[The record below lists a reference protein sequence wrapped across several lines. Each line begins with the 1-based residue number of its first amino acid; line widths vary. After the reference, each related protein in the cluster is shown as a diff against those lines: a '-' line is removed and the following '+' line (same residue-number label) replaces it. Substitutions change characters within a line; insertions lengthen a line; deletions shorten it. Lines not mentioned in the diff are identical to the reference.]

1 MQNGTKYQISSIKYI
16 SMDEIDFGICMMLV
30 VNSRIPY
37 RELANTF
44 NMSVN
49 SIHKRIK
56 SLVDKGI
63 IQNFN
68 TKLSQVYF
76 SNSIHAILFGN
87 SNIENTSGLL
97 EKLGESECIFNVTQA
112 SDRLY
117 YIHALLKNF
126 HGLDQLV
133 SFVKKTGKISDL
145 EIGLVSTT
153 PIPNSPALS
162 VIDQNSWT
170 SGIEET
176 SSIILSKLD
185 YLIINSLK
193 GNSRKPISDIA
204 DEVGASTKTVRRHLD
219 GLIENYYV
227 DFSIDWYPDKAPVTI
242 SIIILKLNPNTEV
255 DKSILMGDLRKEYGQ
270 TILFSWSFS
279 NHPNLLMVCVWSN
292 SMKKLHELETSLN
305 SRNFDSV
312 KVTIL
317 INGKMFPTWREQF
330 LENQIKKIKEAETKN
345 S

>member
-1 MQNGTKYQISSIKYI
+1 
-16 SMDEIDFGICMMLV
+16 MDEIDFGISMMLV

-37 RELANTF
+37 RELANIF

-56 SLVDKGI
+56 SLVDIGI

-68 TKLSQVYF
+68 TKLSHRNF
-76 SNSIHAILFGN
+76 SNPIDAIFYGN
-87 SNIENTSGLL
+87 STIENTAGLL
-97 EKLGESECIFNVTQA
+97 EKLGEHECIYNVTQA

-117 YIHALLKNF
+117 YIYALLKDF
-126 HGLDQLV
+126 HGLEPLV
-133 SFVKKTGKISDL
+133 SFLKKTGRIPDL
-145 EIGLVSTT
+145 EIGLVSTIPT
-153 PIPNSPALS
+153 PNSPESAGG
-162 VIDQNSWT
+162 DQNSW
-170 SGIEET
+170 SSEIEELN
-176 SSIILSKLD
+176 SIKLSKLD
-185 YLIINSLK
+185 YLIINALK
-193 GNSRKPISDIA
+193 NNSRKPISDIA
-204 DEVGASTKTVRRHLD
+204 DEVGASTKTVRRRLD
-219 GLIENYYV
+219 GLIEKYLV
-227 DFSIDWYPDKAPVTI
+227 DFSIDWYPDKAPIII

-255 DKSILMGDLRKEYGQ
+255 DKARLMEDLRKEYGQ
-270 TILFSWSFS
+270 TILFLWSFS
-279 NHPNLLMVCVWSN
+279 NQPNLMMVCVWSS

-330 LENQIKKIKEAETKN
+330 LEDQIKKIEDTGIKN